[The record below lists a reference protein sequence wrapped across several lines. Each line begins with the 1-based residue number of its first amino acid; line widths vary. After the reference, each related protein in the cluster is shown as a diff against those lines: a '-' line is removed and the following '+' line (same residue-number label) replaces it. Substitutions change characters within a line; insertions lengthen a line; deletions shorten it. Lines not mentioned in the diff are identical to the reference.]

1 MIKYSLLSVILIII
15 LYPEHSSPLK
25 ARYASKMEKHIIDL

>member
-1 MIKYSLLSVILIII
+1 MIKYSLLSVILIMV
-15 LYPEHSSPLK
+15 LYPEHNLTLK